1 MFCQEKINNKQWGG
15 VKATPKTKGNKMNG
29 KRYFSENE
37 RKKMH
42 YCEYPCGYKA
52 KLNFY
57 AILYDAF
64 HFYLEENHVRNCKTD
79 AQWNV
84 LYSYLAFIEDKC
96 ERKEF

>member
-42 YCEYPCGYKA
+42 Y
-52 KLNFY
+52 
-57 AILYDAF
+57 
-64 HFYLEENHVRNCKTD
+64 
-79 AQWNV
+79 
-84 LYSYLAFIEDKC
+84 
-96 ERKEF
+96 